1 MTTPLV
7 SFNHL
12 SVSFAGERSRV
23 RAVQEVSF
31 TIQAG
36 QTVGVVGESGCGK
49 SVTAMALMGLLPPQ
63 TARID
68 GGEIRFA
75 DRDLLRLKARQ
86 MADLRGHQLAM
97 IFQEPMSALNPVLT
111 IGEQLCE
118 PPIRH
123 LGATPKAAWHQAIQ
137 LLSEV
142 GLARGD
148 SLMTRY
154 PHQLSGGMLQRVM
167 IAMALSC
174 RPKLLIAD
182 EPTTA
187 LDVTVQAQILRLL
200 RDRARASQ
208 MAMMLIT
215 HDLGVIAQMA
225 EQVVVMYAGRI
236 VEQGATAEVLRHPQ
250 HPYTRGLIASRPV
263 PGERR
268 RRLYSIPG
276 QVPDLAA
283 LPAGCAFA
291 GRCERATA
299 RCREA
304 IPPLLGDRQRA
315 ACFNIRPGTIFGL
328 VGESGSGKTTVGRTL
343 LGLYEKSAGSVKFHG
358 QELADL
364 TAPALR
370 AIRPR
375 MQLVFQD
382 PYSSLNPRLRIGDAI
397 GEAMLQ
403 HKLCARNELYDRVI
417 DVMKICGLAPEHYAR
432 FPHQFSGG
440 QRQRFG
446 IARALILNPDFIV
459 ADEPISALDVSIQAQ
474 IINLFSD
481 LRDNRGVTFLF
492 ISHDLG
498 VVEHLCDDVA
508 VMYLG
513 QLVESASRD
522 ALFSRPLHPYTR
534 ALMAAV
540 PTLDPHSEP
549 QALVQGEIPDPANPP
564 AGCRFSSR
572 CPLASERCRRESP
585 ALREV
590 APGHRVACHWVAS

>member
-1 MTTPLV
+1 
-7 SFNHL
+7 
-12 SVSFAGERSRV
+12 
-23 RAVQEVSF
+23 
-31 TIQAG
+31 
-36 QTVGVVGESGCGK
+36 
-49 SVTAMALMGLLPPQ
+49 
-63 TARID
+63 
-68 GGEIRFA
+68 
-75 DRDLLRLKARQ
+75 
-86 MADLRGHQLAM
+86 
-97 IFQEPMSALNPVLT
+97 
-111 IGEQLCE
+111 
-118 PPIRH
+118 
-123 LGATPKAAWHQAIQ
+123 
-137 LLSEV
+137 
-142 GLARGD
+142 
-148 SLMTRY
+148 
-154 PHQLSGGMLQRVM
+154 
-167 IAMALSC
+167 
-174 RPKLLIAD
+174 
-182 EPTTA
+182 
-187 LDVTVQAQILRLL
+187 
-200 RDRARASQ
+200 
-208 MAMMLIT
+208 
-215 HDLGVIAQMA
+215 
-225 EQVVVMYAGRI
+225 
-236 VEQGATAEVLRHPQ
+236 
-250 HPYTRGLIASRPV
+250 
-263 PGERR
+263 
-268 RRLYSIPG
+268 
-276 QVPDLAA
+276 
-283 LPAGCAFA
+283 
-291 GRCERATA
+291 
-299 RCREA
+299 
-304 IPPLLGDRQRA
+304 
-315 ACFNIRPGTIFGL
+315 
-328 VGESGSGKTTVGRTL
+328 KTTVGRTL

-440 QRQRFG
+440 QRQRIG

-572 CPLASERCRRESP
+572 CPLASERCRREPP

>member
-1 MTTPLV
+1 MSERYVIEVDGLKKYFPLRDGL
-7 SFNHL
+7 FGQQT
-12 SVSFAGERSRV
+12 GEL
-23 RAVQEVSF
+23 RAV
-31 TIQAG
+31 
-36 QTVGVVGESGCGK
+36 
-49 SVTAMALMGLLPPQ
+49 
-63 TARID
+63 D
-68 GGEIRFA
+68 GI
-75 DRDLLRLKARQ
+75 
-86 MADLRGHQLAM
+86 
-97 IFQEPMSALNPVLT
+97 S
-111 IGEQLCE
+111 
-118 PPIRH
+118 
-123 LGATPKAAWHQAIQ
+123 
-137 LLSEV
+137 
-142 GLARGD
+142 
-148 SLMTRY
+148 
-154 PHQLSGGMLQRVM
+154 
-167 IAMALSC
+167 
-174 RPKLLIAD
+174 
-182 EPTTA
+182 
-187 LDVTVQAQILRLL
+187 
-200 RDRARASQ
+200 
-208 MAMMLIT
+208 
-215 HDLGVIAQMA
+215 
-225 EQVVVMYAGRI
+225 
-236 VEQGATAEVLRHPQ
+236 
-250 HPYTRGLIASRPV
+250 
-263 PGERR
+263 
-268 RRLYSIPG
+268 
-276 QVPDLAA
+276 
-283 LPAGCAFA
+283 
-291 GRCERATA
+291 
-299 RCREA
+299 
-304 IPPLLGDRQRA
+304 
-315 ACFNIRPGTIFGL
+315 FNIRPGTIFGL

-440 QRQRFG
+440 QRQRIG

-534 ALMAAV
+534 ALLAAV

-564 AGCRFSSR
+564 AGCRFHPAARWPANVAAESLRRCARWPRAIGSPVIGSHPERGRWGYLFLNNRPIVRGSARIYYPPRLVRRAINEAEHLCTLLPNGFGHFFSTPGSDPPGKIFSGARSPVCQNAAMELLVRVPLPFSR
-572 CPLASERCRRESP
+572 R
-585 ALREV
+585 
-590 APGHRVACHWVAS
+590 

>member
-1 MTTPLV
+1 MSERYVIEVDGLKKYFPLRDGL
-7 SFNHL
+7 FGQQT
-12 SVSFAGERSRV
+12 GEL
-23 RAVQEVSF
+23 RAVDGVS
-31 TIQAG
+31 
-36 QTVGVVGESGCGK
+36 
-49 SVTAMALMGLLPPQ
+49 
-63 TARID
+63 
-68 GGEIRFA
+68 
-75 DRDLLRLKARQ
+75 
-86 MADLRGHQLAM
+86 
-97 IFQEPMSALNPVLT
+97 
-111 IGEQLCE
+111 
-118 PPIRH
+118 
-123 LGATPKAAWHQAIQ
+123 
-137 LLSEV
+137 
-142 GLARGD
+142 
-148 SLMTRY
+148 
-154 PHQLSGGMLQRVM
+154 
-167 IAMALSC
+167 
-174 RPKLLIAD
+174 
-182 EPTTA
+182 
-187 LDVTVQAQILRLL
+187 
-200 RDRARASQ
+200 
-208 MAMMLIT
+208 
-215 HDLGVIAQMA
+215 
-225 EQVVVMYAGRI
+225 
-236 VEQGATAEVLRHPQ
+236 
-250 HPYTRGLIASRPV
+250 
-263 PGERR
+263 
-268 RRLYSIPG
+268 
-276 QVPDLAA
+276 
-283 LPAGCAFA
+283 
-291 GRCERATA
+291 
-299 RCREA
+299 
-304 IPPLLGDRQRA
+304 
-315 ACFNIRPGTIFGL
+315 FNIRPGTIFGL

-382 PYSSLNPRLRIGDAI
+382 PYSSLNPRLRIGEAI
-397 GEAMLQ
+397 GEAMLE

-440 QRQRFG
+440 QRQRIG

-549 QALVQGEIPDPANPP
+549 QALVPRRGSRIRPIPPPAAAFHPAARWPANVAAESLRRCARWPRAIGSPVIGSHPERGQWGYLFLNNRPIVRGSARIYCPP
-564 AGCRFSSR
+564 RLVRRAINEAEHLCTLLPNGFGHFFSTPGSDPPGKIFSGARSPVCQNAAMELLVRVPLPFSR
-572 CPLASERCRRESP
+572 R
-585 ALREV
+585 
-590 APGHRVACHWVAS
+590 